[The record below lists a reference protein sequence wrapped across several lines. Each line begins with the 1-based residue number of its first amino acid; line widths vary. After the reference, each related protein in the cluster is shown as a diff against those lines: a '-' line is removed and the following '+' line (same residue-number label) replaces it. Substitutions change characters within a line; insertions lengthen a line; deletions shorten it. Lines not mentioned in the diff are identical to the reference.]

1 MWYIVTMKARKMEI
15 KNGYY
20 QNVVPTTTEQ
30 NLAAA
35 KECETFHDGVS
46 LFRALEYSNDRGTGG
61 TQFDELREHYD
72 RKEYRL
78 MNLEMY
84 NKGLD
89 N

>member
-1 MWYIVTMKARKMEI
+1 MNERKMEI

-35 KECETFHDGVS
+35 KECKTFHDGVS

-72 RKEYRL
+72 RVEYREA
-78 MNLEMY
+78 NLNRY
-84 NKGLD
+84 N
-89 N
+89 